1 MTTNVLRISAL
12 AFLAPAACITRA
24 DQSPNVER
32 EGFLKARPQ
41 IVEAWQ
47 DMRFGMFLCWGP
59 VTVTGREIGWSR
71 GEPAWGLRPGMRG
84 GKGPTP
90 AKVYD
95 NLYKQWKPDNF
106 DAEHWV
112 KVAKDA
118 GQKYLIF
125 LVKHTVLTGGEAAI
139 SQSSEGTELS
149 VAPDH
154 RDPLDTIVKLVL
166 DGLASDILKGQSL

>member
-1 MTTNVLRISAL
+1 MYSLRIPAVAL
-12 AFLAPAACITRA
+12 LVLAACITRA
-24 DQSPNVER
+24 DELPNVQR
-32 EGFLKARPQ
+32 EGLLKAKPQ

-59 VTVTGREIGWSR
+59 VTLTGKEIGWSC
-71 GEPAWGLRPGMRG
+71 GEPAWGRRPGMRG

-90 AKVYD
+90 ARVYD

-112 KVAKDA
+112 RVAKEA

-125 LVKHTVLTGGEAAI
+125 LVKHTVLTGGKATI
-139 SQSSEGTELS
+139 SQSSEETELS
-149 VAPDH
+149 VAADH
-154 RDPLDTIVKLVL
+154 RDQLDTIVKLVL
-166 DGLASDILKGQSL
+166 DGPASNILKGQSL